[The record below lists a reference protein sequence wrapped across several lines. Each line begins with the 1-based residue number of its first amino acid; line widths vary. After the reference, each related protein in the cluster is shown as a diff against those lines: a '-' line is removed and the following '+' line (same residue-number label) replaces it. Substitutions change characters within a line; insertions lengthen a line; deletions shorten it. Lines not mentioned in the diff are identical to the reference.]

1 MWVTGVKSTEGYI
14 NNLYQQRAIFTKT
27 CERKR
32 PDTVT
37 SSYKKKNMHVFFL
50 LTFFFISCLCDV
62 ITFLDLPLP
71 VSLWCTPHFF
81 KFHCDV
87 LLTLP
92 VPLKRVSW
100 FCIMIYSWFFFPI
113 VIVRCFLFLPVSM
126 TLRLR
131 VQCRRFILPL
141 NHKVEVW
148 VLDRYKNHSGVM
160 SV

>member
-37 SSYKKKNMHVFFL
+37 SSYKKKTCMFFSYWL
-50 LTFFFISCLCDV
+50 SFSFHAYVMLSLSLTCLCQ
-62 ITFLDLPLP
+62 
-71 VSLWCTPHFF
+71 
-81 KFHCDV
+81 FHCDV
-87 LLTLP
+87 LLIFSSSIVMCFLLCQFHWSVFLGFALWYTP
-92 VPLKRVSW
+92 G
-100 FCIMIYSWFFFPI
+100 FFFPI